1 MCTRGQVAKGAF
13 GYYKDTNG
21 EPYNFVLTSIQ
32 YSEEDAQSPILL
44 QSSSLLEQ
52 QRHEGAGVPHL
63 PGSELKLMSIHG
75 VTYLPQQYSIYIV
88 SNLKAIFVFLKLNVH
103 FKITFGKRS

>member
-88 SNLKAIFVFLKLNVH
+88 SNLKAILCF
-103 FKITFGKRS
+103 